1 MLSYKIDLGAHL
13 YYILGGKHGTAQ
25 PHRWGLLPWKLGGVG
40 NIFSCL
46 SHVESACNK
55 FSLKKKMSSDLL
67 AEESVCQ
74 WFDCGKQLPP
84 VSDLC
89 LLGGCLQKVQLS

>member
-1 MLSYKIDLGAHL
+1 MVLLNLIP
-13 YYILGGKHGTAQ
+13 GGFYHGNWEGQ
-25 PHRWGLLPWKLGGVG
+25 EISFLP
-40 NIFSCL
+40 SPMY
-46 SHVESACNK
+46 STVESACNK
-55 FSLKKKMSSDLL
+55 FSSKKKMSSDLL
-67 AEESVCQ
+67 VEGSVCQ

>member
-1 MLSYKIDLGAHL
+1 
-13 YYILGGKHGTAQ
+13 
-25 PHRWGLLPWKLGGVG
+25 
-40 NIFSCL
+40 
-46 SHVESACNK
+46 
-55 FSLKKKMSSDLL
+55 MSSDLL
-67 AEESVCQ
+67 VEESVCQ